1 LLKLIVGWC
10 SGFGILAGLYLA
22 GELLSRWLGLFLPG
36 SLVGMV
42 LLTLLLF
49 SGIVKLEQVE
59 MAADGLLR
67 HLILLF
73 VPSAVGIMVFANS
86 ISGLAVEIIMT
97 ALLSTVVV
105 LVVTGK
111 TVDGIIDWLQRA
123 ERIRKQPE

>member
-1 LLKLIVGWC
+1 M
-10 SGFGILAGLYLA
+10 
-22 GELLSRWLGLFLPG
+22 
-36 SLVGMV
+36 GMV

-49 SGIVKLEQVE
+49 SGTVKLKQVE

-73 VPSAVGIMVFANS
+73 VPSAVGIMVFAKS
-86 ISGLAVEIIMT
+86 ISGSVVEIVMT

-105 LVVTGK
+105 LAVTGK

-123 ERIRKQPE
+123 ERIRKQSE

>member
-1 LLKLIVGWC
+1 
-10 SGFGILAGLYLA
+10 
-22 GELLSRWLGLFLPG
+22 
-36 SLVGMV
+36 MV

-59 MAADGLLR
+59 KAADGLLR

-86 ISGLAVEIIMT
+86 ISGSAVEIILT

-111 TVDGIIDWLQRA
+111 TVDGIIDWLHRA
-123 ERIRKQPE
+123 DRIRKQPE

>member
-1 LLKLIVGWC
+1 
-10 SGFGILAGLYLA
+10 
-22 GELLSRWLGLFLPG
+22 
-36 SLVGMV
+36 VGMV

>member
-1 LLKLIVGWC
+1 MLKPIVVWC

-59 MAADGLLR
+59 KAADGLLR

-86 ISGLAVEIIMT
+86 ISGSAVEIILT

-111 TVDGIIDWLQRA
+111 TVDGIIDWLHRA
-123 ERIRKQPE
+123 DRIRKQPE

>member
-1 LLKLIVGWC
+1 M
-10 SGFGILAGLYLA
+10 
-22 GELLSRWLGLFLPG
+22 
-36 SLVGMV
+36 GMV